1 MCEEWWTEAKN
12 ADEKSGIPARGTAAK
27 QRQFI
32 CKNSVGVPVD
42 QNRMK
47 VLVSSGKTR
56 HPRIP
61 QQTKIFEG
69 TH

>member
-42 QNRMK
+42 QNRMIGESFSQQWK
-47 VLVSSGKTR
+47 NEASQNSSADQN
-56 HPRIP
+56 I
-61 QQTKIFEG
+61 
-69 TH
+69 

>member
-42 QNRMK
+42 QIRMIGESFSQQWK
-47 VLVSSGKTR
+47 NEASQNSSADQN
-56 HPRIP
+56 I
-61 QQTKIFEG
+61 
-69 TH
+69 